1 MTYASVVSVE
11 REKEKESGIDVSGG
25 LRAEGHMWWVRE
37 KCMGTE
43 EEDKSLVRA
52 CKLLVQAC
60 KLLVQ
65 AYKLLVRA
73 CKSQV
78 VAYQVGPRHPRVEP
92 RQGCRAAVQAG

>member
-25 LRAEGHMWWVRE
+25 LRAEGHLWWVRE

-43 EEDKSLVRA
+43 EEDKSLVQA

-60 KLLVQ
+60 
-65 AYKLLVRA
+65 KLLVRA